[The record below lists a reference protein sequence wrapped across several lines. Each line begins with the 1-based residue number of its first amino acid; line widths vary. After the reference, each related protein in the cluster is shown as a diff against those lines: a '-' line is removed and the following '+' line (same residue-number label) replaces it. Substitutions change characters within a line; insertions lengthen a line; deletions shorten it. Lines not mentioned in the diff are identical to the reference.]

1 MAINHHVI
9 GHARLVASAT
19 KSRPG
24 TVQIREILR
33 RPVYMMAPL
42 PMPLARSA
50 ADDGYQRQGWPFLND
65 FSIRTASYKCHSS
78 DGSAPIKDPIGAIVA
93 ELVAAGLDVAE
104 AQWLRDQT
112 DGSGPRCTP
121 PPPTPDRR

>member
-78 DGSAPIKDPIGAIVA
+78 DGSTR
-93 ELVAAGLDVAE
+93 AAGRKTCRAE
-104 AQWLRDQT
+104 FHRRRTLGLWQ
-112 DGSGPRCTP
+112 P
-121 PPPTPDRR
+121 PELAWTARRFPSYIRNNCCLT